1 MTSRGFSG
9 KIFILPA
16 NWQVFVME
24 YVVFETGG
32 KQYKVGKGQVL
43 EVENLPEV
51 KNGSI
56 SFDKVLLF
64 VSDSDVKIGKPYLV
78 NFTVRAKILE
88 NLKGEKI
95 RVARFKAK
103 SRYRRIR
110 GHRQSLSRIQI
121 QDIVKAG

>member
-1 MTSRGFSG
+1 
-9 KIFILPA
+9 
-16 NWQVFVME
+16 ME

-32 KQYKVGKGQVL
+32 KQYKVEKEQVL

-51 KNGSI
+51 KNGPI

-64 VSDSDVKIGKPYLV
+64 VSGSDVKIGKPYLA
-78 NFTVRAKILE
+78 NFAVRAKVLGS
-88 NLKGEKI
+88 LKGKKI

-110 GHRQSLSRIQI
+110 GHRQSISRIQI
-121 QDIVKAG
+121 QDIVKAS

>member
-1 MTSRGFSG
+1 
-9 KIFILPA
+9 
-16 NWQVFVME
+16 ME

-78 NFTVRAKILE
+78 NFAVRAKILE
-88 NLKGEKI
+88 NLKGKKI

>member
-1 MTSRGFSG
+1 
-9 KIFILPA
+9 
-16 NWQVFVME
+16 ME